1 MARTM
6 CQELGC
12 LGHFCPKSD
21 HPSPG
26 SPWPEAPEEAPRE
39 GTAPAPRS
47 ASDGGVWDRSGPA
60 PRGLGPIDAAEE
72 LERRA
77 YQATAEA
84 PGRPAI
90 APGPL
95 PTSAGMVD
103 QGSARLNAGKPPLH
117 LAPLDGLVLVSWVGA
132 FGAEKYSQRGWE
144 QAAAEGRFSWSDCV
158 RALLSHT
165 LKLMVGQ
172 RDDSESG
179 LPHVGH
185 IAWNALALCSMLV
198 RGNGLDDLPGPARGA
213 PVPLEPG
220 EWAPGEAF
228 HRAVAEVRARKR
240 A

>member
-1 MARTM
+1 VSS
-6 CQELGC
+6 
-12 LGHFCPKSD
+12 SD
-21 HPSPG
+21 HPSAGREWLGPPCIELG
-26 SPWPEAPEEAPRE
+26 CTEPPWCAEALRCEAHANARVPNTAPRE
-39 GTAPAPRS
+39 G
-47 ASDGGVWDRSGPA
+47 
-60 PRGLGPIDAAEE
+60 
-72 LERRA
+72 
-77 YQATAEA
+77 TAEA
-84 PGRPAI
+84 PGRPAD

-95 PTSAGMVD
+95 PTTAGMVD
-103 QGSARLNAGKPPLH
+103 QGGARLNAGKPPLH
-117 LAPLDGLVLVSWVGA
+117 LAPLDGMVLVSWVGA
-132 FGAEKYSQRGWE
+132 FGSEKYAPRGWE

-165 LKLMVGQ
+165 LKLMAGQ

-228 HRAVAEVRARKR
+228 HRAVAEVRARKQR
-240 A
+240 V